1 MPLHLLD
8 PNKVKNKIDD
18 FFFKSKNEFLNSQNI
33 ILLICLFCIINIIII
48 APDLFEIFGNNG
60 IIGANIN
67 DRFLSPY
74 QLRLSWLINYLENF
88 GIPERYTI
96 SGIVF
101 IYITSLF
108 LIIKKKNS
116 VSLAVIAYLIK
127 LILLNSSYM
136 FSYGADSFIL
146 FLLFLNIFLNLSLAI
161 RKDYGDVLFSF
172 LIRFLQI
179 QMCIIYFFAGFGKI
193 LGHDWIDGNAVWMIL
208 HSYMPSSINT
218 IHALSSY
225 PIIFKL
231 LSWTVLIELLY
242 PFLIFIPIFRKPLL
256 VIVIAIHIGIAIF
269 MQFYTFGFVMILLN
283 IIAFGKSFQFIRN
296 QDLIFNRYEKK
307 LKFNT

>member
-1 MPLHLLD
+1 MPLNLLD
-8 PNKVKNKIDD
+8 LKTVKIKIDN
-18 FFFKSKNEFLNSQNI
+18 FFFKSKDDFLSSQNI
-33 ILLICLFCIINIIII
+33 ILLICVFCIINIIII

-60 IIGANIN
+60 IIGSEIN

-74 QLRLSWLINYLENF
+74 QLRLSWLINFLENY
-88 GIPERYTI
+88 GIPEVYTI

-108 LIIKKKNS
+108 LIIKKKHS

-146 FLLFLNIFLNLSLAI
+146 FLLFLNIFFNLSLAL
-161 RKDYGDVLFSF
+161 RKDYGDALFSF

-179 QMCIIYFFAGFGKI
+179 QMCIIYFFAGFGKL
-193 LGHDWIDGNAVWMIL
+193 LGHDWINGNAVWMIF
-208 HSYMPSSINT
+208 HSYMPSSINA

-256 VIVIAIHIGIAIF
+256 MVVISIHIGIAIF
-269 MQFYTFGFVMILLN
+269 MQFYTFGLVMILLN
-283 IIAFGKSFQFIRN
+283 IIAFGKSFQFISN
-296 QDLIFNRYEKK
+296 QDLIFNGFEKK
-307 LKFNT
+307 IKFNT